1 MIRSTLFGL
10 SVLALASVPVTLV
23 NAETFNR
30 RTTTHYPVEISLAET
45 APVASGSFTTVDQ
58 SHPTLGTATIVET
71 GGQRYLEFS
80 SNFTTA
86 EGPAV
91 EVILHQG
98 DTVPVNI
105 AEGTYITLAPLQS
118 FDGAQRYAIPN
129 DVDISAFESVG
140 IWCRQFNVTFGYAD
154 I

>member
-10 SVLALASVPVTLV
+10 SVLALASVPAALV

-30 RTTTHYPVEISLAET
+30 ETHYPVEISQTQPAQL
-45 APVASGSFTTVDQ
+45 ASGLFTTVEQ
-58 SHPTLGTATIVET
+58 SHPTLGTATIFEEN
-71 GGQRYLEFS
+71 GQRYLEFS
-80 SNFTTA
+80 GDFTTA
-86 EGPAV
+86 EGPDV

-98 DTVPVNI
+98 DSIPVSL
-105 AEGTYITLAPLQS
+105 AEGTYITLAPLQR
-118 FDGAQRYAIPN
+118 FDGAQRYAIPS
-129 DVDISAFESVG
+129 DVNLDAFESVG